1 MTFGWHKISKTIW
14 RLDATWQVVEE
25 TPGQWRPYRGNGATL
40 TSGPLAEA
48 MREAERLRAADQD
61 YRRIA

>member
-14 RLDATWQVVEE
+14 RLDSTWQVVEE
-25 TPGQWRPYRGNGATL
+25 TPGQWRAYRGNAATL
-40 TSGPLAEA
+40 TSGKLADA
-48 MREAERLRAADQD
+48 MLEAERLRAADLD